1 MMDGETR
8 IKVYIGKYAEIAR
21 DLSKGV
27 YRRKT
32 FIYDIDLFAKSVCL
46 TNIDDEAWEP
56 EELQWIVSELEGN
69 WLGKTVV
76 KDKYEL
82 SEIPGM
88 TKAIKVEPQ
97 LYMKLVYIAFE
108 ENHSE
113 LELIKKFMDMK
124 YEGKAEMALKRDEIQ
139 DLGNWLAG
147 SPREKLLGL
156 LKNFDASDSSKE
168 LLVRDFRNGKCYL
181 KTQTRRI
188 QQESQF
194 FHHVLFMGEENAKR

>member
-8 IKVYIGKYAEIAR
+8 IKVYIGKYAKIAR
-21 DLSKGV
+21 DSSNGA
-27 YRRKT
+27 YRRKL

-46 TNIDDEAWEP
+46 TEIDDEAWEP
-56 EELQWIVSELEGN
+56 GELQWIVSELEGN
-69 WLGKTVV
+69 WLGETVV

-88 TKAIKVEPQ
+88 TTAVKVDPQ
-97 LYMKLVYIAFE
+97 LYMQLVYIAFE
-108 ENHSE
+108 ENHPE

-124 YEGKAEMALKRDEIQ
+124 YEGKAKITLKRDEIQ

-156 LKNFDASDSSKE
+156 LKNIDASDSSKE
-168 LLVRDFRNGKCYL
+168 LLVRDFRDGKSYL
-181 KTQTRRI
+181 DTQTGRI
-188 QQESQF
+188 QWEKQS
-194 FHHVLFMGEENAKR
+194 FHHVLFMGEKNAKR